1 MPRLSP
7 RFGLASLEFLE
18 TDVQTILNNYI
29 EKYNTLTGR
38 SLAVA
43 DPVYLLLE
51 SIAAEEAKLRADFN
65 NAAKENLL
73 SYATGDYLD
82 AMGYYVNTPRLQASG
97 STTTIRF
104 TLNTTVSDSVYQIPK
119 GTLITDGSINFAT
132 DELAFIAIGSSYVD
146 VKATAVDA
154 GSFTNGI
161 AIGAINQLVEPLPNM
176 DSVSNITVTSGGA
189 DLEDDDAYADRIRLA
204 PSSFSVAGPQGAYQ
218 YHAYSYSSSII
229 DVSIYGLEEHPGN
242 VYVHP
247 LLTDGAIPEQAFL
260 DGLKAHLSDETIRP
274 LTDNV
279 LVSAPKAVDY
289 TIELTWYL
297 SSKDTDKINQITADV
312 TKAVES
318 YRQWQQAKINRDI
331 TPDELTKLVMQA
343 GAKRLEITSPE
354 FTAVDKNEVA
364 QCDISDVV
372 INFGGTEEA

>member
-7 RFGLASLEFLE
+7 RFGLASIDFLE

-29 EKYNTLTGR
+29 EKYNSLTGR

-51 SIAAEEAKLRADFN
+51 SIVAEEAKLRADFN

-104 TLNTTVSDSVYQIPK
+104 TLNAAVADSVYQIPA
-119 GTLITDGSINFAT
+119 GTLVTDGSNKFAT

-154 GSFTNGI
+154 GSFSNGI

-176 DSVSNITVTSGGA
+176 ESVSNITVTSGGA
-189 DLEDDDAYADRIRLA
+189 DKEEDDAYADRIRLA

-218 YHAYSYSSSII
+218 YHTYSYSSSII
-229 DVSIYGLEEHPGN
+229 DVSIYGLEDHPGN

-247 LLTDGAIPEQAFL
+247 LLKDGTLPEQTFL

-274 LTDNV
+274 LTDNLIV
-279 LVSAPKAVDY
+279 TAPTAVNY

-297 SSKDTDKINQITADV
+297 SSDDIDKINQITADV
-312 TKAVES
+312 EAAVEK

-331 TPDELTKLVMQA
+331 IPDELTKLVMQA
-343 GAKRLEITSPE
+343 GAKRLTITSPV
-354 FTAVDKNEVA
+354 FTAVGKDKVA
-364 QCDISDVV
+364 QCAASNIT
-372 INFGGTEEA
+372 IHYAGTEEA

>member
-7 RFGLASLEFLE
+7 RFGLASIEFLE

-29 EKYNTLTGR
+29 EKYNSLTGR

-104 TLNTTVSDSVYQIPK
+104 TLNAAVADSVYQIPA
-119 GTLITDGSINFAT
+119 GTLVTDGSNKFAT
-132 DELAFIAIGSSYVD
+132 DELAFIEIGSTYVD
-146 VKATAVDA
+146 VKATAVDV

-161 AIGAINQLVEPLPNM
+161 AIGAINQLVEQLPNM
-176 DSVSNITVTSGGA
+176 ESVSNTTVTSGGS
-189 DLEDDDAYADRIRLA
+189 DLEEDDAYADRIRLA

-218 YHAYSYSSSII
+218 YHTYSYSSSII

-247 LLTDGAIPEQAFL
+247 LLKDGTLPEQTFL

-274 LTDNV
+274 LTDNLIV
-279 LVSAPKAVDY
+279 TAPTAVNY

-297 SSKDTDKINQITADV
+297 SSDDIDKINQITADV
-312 TKAVES
+312 EAAVEK

-331 TPDELTKLVMQA
+331 IPDELTKLVMQA
-343 GAKRLEITSPE
+343 GAKRLTITSPV
-354 FTAVDKNEVA
+354 FTAVGKDKVA
-364 QCDISDVV
+364 QCAASAVTIHYA
-372 INFGGTEEA
+372 GTEEA